1 MTNRGIPTTA
11 TETSARAT
19 AWGASAAAGP
29 WKESLR
35 DSEFVRGQKSLQSPL
50 GIFFTSA
57 MVAIAAILIGSV
69 IFLAV

>member
-1 MTNRGIPTTA
+1 MTNLGIQATA
-11 TETSARAT
+11 IEPSARAT
-19 AWGASAAAGP
+19 AWDASTAAGS
-29 WKESLR
+29 WGESLR